1 MSKASLYQLKA
12 QMRVAV
18 QHQRL
23 FDRGIWEPEAHDSHA
38 FGFRHDAVRTI
49 DCFFGSTDPLS
60 LLHSSVSMKLPGSVI
75 STLPLVAE
83 YMAETAR
90 IRSTFDIKIS
100 APSNLIFVARNRV

>member
-1 MSKASLYQLKA
+1 
-12 QMRVAV
+12 MRVAV

-23 FDRGIWEPEAHDSHA
+23 FDRGIWEPEAHDPHA
-38 FGFRHDAVRTI
+38 FDFRNDAVRTI

-60 LLHSSVSMKLPGSVI
+60 LLHSSASLIFPGTVI

-90 IRSTFDIKIS
+90 IRSTFEIKIS
-100 APSNLIFVARNRV
+100 APSSLIFAAADRVLFRF